1 MEYKFLLIGI
11 NAKYIHSNPAIRSL
25 KSYVDKEFQP
35 CIELVEYTINNRTE
49 EILADIYKHK
59 PNAIGFSVYIWNV
72 KIVRELVRNLG
83 KILPDTDIYL
93 GGPEVSFESEK
104 YLNDYPNVKALILGE
119 GENVFRG
126 LIRKCVAGLTTDSD
140 LMNVAGLLLRTGYT
154 GMQEPVSMDS
164 LPFLYQAANVE
175 NETND
180 KCGLP
185 SDFEHRIIYYEST
198 RGCPFRCSY
207 CLSSIDKTTHFRS
220 LDLVFNELD
229 FFLEN
234 EVKQVKFI
242 DRTFNCDSKRAN
254 EIWRYLIAHDNG
266 LTNFHFEIAADI
278 LTDES
283 ISILNQMRPGLVQ
296 LEIGV
301 QTTNEDTLRAIN
313 RPCKIS
319 HLSEIVD
326 RIRKPNNVHIHLD
339 LIAGLPY
346 EDYESFKK
354 SFNDVFMMRP
364 DQLQLG
370 FLKVLN
376 GAPIKSQVEEHGIIY
391 TEEPPY
397 EVLCTKY
404 IGYDEIL
411 ALKNV
416 EQMVETFYNS
426 TQFTKS
432 VPYMLSFFDEPYDL
446 FDALGSYYEKNGLF
460 VATPARSRR
469 YDILLEFADT
479 VEGMDKEVLRELLT
493 LDYYLREKPKAKPGF
508 VKNVPAL
515 GTIDY
520 SKKDPLTGN
529 FVLNQE

>member
-1 MEYKFLLIGI
+1 MNYKFLLIGI

-25 KSYVDKEFQP
+25 KSFVDKELQP
-35 CIELVEYTINNRTE
+35 CVELVEYTINNRSE

-72 KIVRELVRNLG
+72 KMVRGLIKNLG
-83 KILPDTDIYL
+83 KLLPNMDIYL
-93 GGPEVSFESEK
+93 GGPEVSFESSQ
-104 YLNDYPNVKALILGE
+104 YLNDYPNVKAVILGE
-119 GENVFRG
+119 GENIFKE
-126 LIRKCVAGLTTDSD
+126 LISKCVANTTSESD
-140 LMNVAGLLLRTGYT
+140 LSSVPGLLLRTGYT
-154 GMQEPVSMDS
+154 GMQEQVSMDD
-164 LPFLYQAANVE
+164 LPFLYQASNVE

-185 SDFEHRIIYYEST
+185 ADFEHRIIYYESA

-220 LDLVFNELD
+220 LNLVFKELA
-229 FFLEN
+229 FFLKN

-242 DRTFNCDSKRAN
+242 DRTFNCDGKRAN
-254 EIWRYLIAHDNG
+254 EIWQYLIDHDNG
-266 LTNFHFEIAADI
+266 ITNFHFEIAADI
-278 LTDES
+278 LSNES
-283 ISILNQMRPGLVQ
+283 IDILNKMRPGLVQ

-301 QTTNEDTLRAIN
+301 QTTNEETLKAIN

-319 HLSEIVD
+319 HLSEIVEQ
-326 RIRKPNNVHIHLD
+326 IRKPNNVHIHLD

-346 EDYESFKK
+346 ENYESFKK
-354 SFNDVFMMRP
+354 SFNDVFKMKP

-376 GAPIKSQVEEHGIIY
+376 GAPIKSQVATHGIVY
-391 TEEPPY
+391 SEEPPY

-404 IGYDEIL
+404 ISYDEIL
-411 ALKNV
+411 TLKNV

-426 TQFTKS
+426 AQFTKS
-432 VPYMLSFFDEPYDL
+432 VPYMLSFFDEPFDL
-446 FDALGSYYEKNGLF
+446 FDALGAYYEKNGLF

-469 YDILLEFADT
+469 YDILLDFSDT

-508 VKNVPAL
+508 VHNAPAI
-515 GTIDY
+515 GVIDY
-520 SKKDPLTGN
+520 EHKDPLTGN
-529 FVLNQE
+529 FILH